1 MDNTM
6 ESAENEL
13 TLVTLFADMDPVATS
28 TTLDSSDM
36 NDGGVS
42 GYRHSLFYK
51 TTNSGATKTYTIQ
64 VTAIGTNTDDDFA
77 MIQPNNLQWGYIMW
91 GEGYLLG
98 ENPLDSECSS
108 GP

>member
-1 MDNTM
+1 MDSTM

-13 TLVTLFADMDPVATS
+13 TLVTLFADMDPVAVS
-28 TTLDSSDM
+28 TTIDSSDM

-51 TTNSGATKTYTIQ
+51 TTNSGPTKTYTIKI
-64 VTAIGTNTDDDFA
+64 TAVGTAGMDDFA

-91 GEGYLLG
+91 GAGYVLG
-98 ENPLDSECSS
+98 EDPADSECMA
-108 GP
+108 P